1 MVGSGCR
8 QRAVGTDRVFAGDD
22 RRLRLPLPGA
32 GARAAGISI
41 LAGMLMLPCMSA
53 AHAQYIAQW
62 NTGTGNWSVAGNWT
76 WVGLGSGFPNGTTEQ
91 AIIGAMTSNANVT
104 LNGASLGIDTFSLLR
119 AR

>member
-1 MVGSGCR
+1 
-8 QRAVGTDRVFAGDD
+8 
-22 RRLRLPLPGA
+22 
-32 GARAAGISI
+32 
-41 LAGMLMLPCMSA
+41 MLMLPCMSA